1 MSGFNSSSA
10 TLVLDRYPSGRRLVD
25 DLFHEK
31 NAPQFDFK
39 KQIGKY
45 LLYAIGE
52 IIVVTIGVYLAFQLN
67 TNARYAADAR
77 TEISYLEGIVVD
89 LDQDIYELTNLL
101 KFDTAQLSAFKT
113 IQRAFTDESIKNA
126 PALPMSIGTA
136 NLFTN
141 FNGNSFFFEDM
152 KSSGKITL
160 ISSDKLRL
168 SILKYHNHSSA
179 ETKHQVEQ
187 LRRRHASLAS
197 DAFETN
203 VDLNSILESSFFMG
217 EWQSEIDPLELSF
230 FDKDIKSEEV
240 RNFANR
246 LSLMKG
252 LVKFRNLGNEAL
264 LGEAETLKVD
274 IEEYLASKGV
284 DIQDN
289 VPE

>member
-1 MSGFNSSSA
+1 MTIFMKKM
-10 TLVLDRYPSGRRLVD
+10 RRNLIS
-25 DLFHEK
+25 
-31 NAPQFDFK
+31 K

-52 IIVVTIGVYLAFQLN
+52 TIVVTIGVYLAFQLN
-67 TNARYAADAR
+67 INARYAADHR
-77 TEISYLEGIVVD
+77 TEINYLEGIVVD
-89 LDQDIYELTNLL
+89 LDQDILELTSLL
-101 KFDTAQLSAFKT
+101 EFDTAQLSAFTT
-113 IQRAFTDESIKNA
+113 IQRAFIEESLKDD

-136 NLFTN
+136 NIFTN
-141 FNGNSFFFEDM
+141 FNGNSLFFEDM

-168 SILKYHNHSSA
+168 SILKYHNHSRA

-187 LRRRHASLAS
+187 LRRRHATLAS

-203 VDLNSILESSFFMG
+203 IDLNSILESSFFMG
-217 EWQSEIDPLELSF
+217 EWQAELDPLELSF

-240 RNFANR
+240 KSFANR

-264 LGEAETLKVD
+264 LKEAKALKLEVEDYLEIKSED
-274 IEEYLASKGV
+274 IR
-284 DIQDN
+284 DITSN
-289 VPE
+289 